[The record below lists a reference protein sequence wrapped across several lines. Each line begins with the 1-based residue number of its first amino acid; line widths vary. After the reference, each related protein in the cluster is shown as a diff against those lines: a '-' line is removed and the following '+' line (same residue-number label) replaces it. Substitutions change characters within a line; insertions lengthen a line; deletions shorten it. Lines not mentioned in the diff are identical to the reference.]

1 MYPSTHPPR
10 QDSHLHRR
18 NPVPLTR
25 PHHSPCSPP
34 HAARLRAKGGKRRRR
49 RDPAR
54 SQTAASPHPPPASPQ
69 RRPAITPPAHVT
81 HLQPPRPPGRGLR
94 RPLAAAAA
102 PRGDRPPPHTPCRDP
117 PPVSP
122 CPPGPG
128 HGLRSRPLVLRSRL
142 GHPKRSLGAD
152 SREASVLGGHT
163 THGGCFCVGALWHF
177 PCFSPIFV
185 TFGLCS
191 GNLVCKLVSRAG
203 RSPAAFVDVRLL
215 QRGFFSCHRSQG
227 RKLGFR

>member
-54 SQTAASPHPPPASPQ
+54 SQTAASPSPPRLASAPARHNPARTRHAPAAPPPARPRSPPPSGAR
-69 RRPAITPPAHVT
+69 RRP
-81 HLQPPRPPGRGLR
+81 PRRQT
-94 RPLAAAAA
+94 
-102 PRGDRPPPHTPCRDP
+102 PPHTPCRDP

-128 HGLRSRPLVLRSRL
+128 HGLRSRPLGLRSRL

>member
-54 SQTAASPHPPPASPQ
+54 SQTAASPPPPPASPQ

-102 PRGDRPPPHTPCRDP
+102 PRGDRPPHTHRVETP
-117 PPVSP
+117 PP
-122 CPPGPG
+122 CPPARLGLGTDSGHGPSSCGPG
-128 HGLRSRPLVLRSRL
+128 SATQSAPLVLTAE
-142 GHPKRSLGAD
+142 KRAFWGD
-152 SREASVLGGHT
+152 TRHTGGVSV
-163 THGGCFCVGALWHF
+163 W
-177 PCFSPIFV
+177 
-185 TFGLCS
+185 GLC
-191 GNLVCKLVSRAG
+191 GTF
-203 RSPAAFVDVRLL
+203 PAFLP
-215 QRGFFSCHRSQG
+215 FS
-227 RKLGFR
+227 